1 MAWMKR
7 PVILVPG
14 WSDEPRVLRRCRD
27 FLVEAGWSG
36 RQVLCMGFTDRYGSN
51 VDHAGELAAAAARLR
66 AEAAVDRVD
75 VVAHSMGGLA
85 LRQYVQDGGADVVRT
100 AIFVGTPHRGT
111 MMAYLAWGH
120 GGREMRPGSEFL
132 RRLNARPLPSGVRAH
147 CLRTP
152 IDSRVVPGSSAW
164 LDGAACHTVRLP
176 THPRMMRHPRT
187 LRLIRSI
194 LEDSTPAG

>member
-1 MAWMKR
+1 MKR

-14 WSDEPRVLRRCRD
+14 WSDHPRVLRRCRE
-27 FLVEAGWSG
+27 FLIEAGWPAG
-36 RQVLCMGFTDRYGSN
+36 QVLCVDFSDRYGSN
-51 VDHAGELAAAAARLR
+51 VDHADELAAAATRLR
-66 AEAAVDRVD
+66 AEGGVDRVD

-85 LRQYVQDGGADVVRT
+85 LRRYVQDGADTVRT

-111 MMAYLAWGH
+111 MLAYLAWGR
-120 GGREMRPGSEFL
+120 GGREMRPGSDFL
-132 RRLNARPLPSGVRAH
+132 RRLNAQPLPSGIRAH

-187 LRLIRSI
+187 LQLIRSI